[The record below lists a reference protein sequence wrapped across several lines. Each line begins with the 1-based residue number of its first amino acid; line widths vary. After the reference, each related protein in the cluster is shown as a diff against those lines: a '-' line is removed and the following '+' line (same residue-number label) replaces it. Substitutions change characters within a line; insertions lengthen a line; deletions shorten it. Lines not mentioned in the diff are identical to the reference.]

1 MIRVLS
7 EIKQKLVPRGKKP
20 RTILGGLFGGIRM
33 ELDLS
38 SQTQLYLGLF
48 ERETHKWFRQFSKNI
63 RTAIDIGVAYGE
75 HTRYFLLKTPAEKVF
90 SFEPEEEMR
99 KHLLQSIQM
108 NGGIPKERL
117 VLLPQLVSSF
127 NDSQH
132 CTLDSLLPK
141 IVGPC
146 LIKMDVD
153 GDEVK
158 ILEGASKLLCSQ
170 DTYWIIETHSP
181 SLEAECI
188 RILQSKG
195 YSTKVIPQAWYRL
208 FIPELRVGPLGNHN
222 RWLIAQKVS

>member
-1 MIRVLS
+1 MIRILS
-7 EIKQKLVPRGKKP
+7 KIKKKLVPGGKKR

-38 SQTQLYLGLF
+38 NQTQLYVGLF

-63 RTAIDIGVAYGE
+63 RTAIDIGAAYGE
-75 HTRYFLLKTPAEKVF
+75 HTLFFLLKTRAEKVF

-99 KHLLQSIQM
+99 NHLLRNIQM
-108 NGGIPKERL
+108 NGGASKERL
-117 VLLPQLVSSF
+117 VLLSQLVSSF

-132 CTLDSLLPK
+132 CTLDSLPK
-141 IVGPC
+141 IAGPC

-153 GDEVK
+153 GGEVK
-158 ILEGASKLLCSQ
+158 ILEGASKLLRSP

-181 SLEAECI
+181 SLEAESI
-188 RILQSKG
+188 QILHSNG
-195 YSTKVIPQAWYRL
+195 YSTKVIPQARYRL

-222 RWLIAQKVS
+222 RWLIAQKAS